1 MTDTPAEPD
10 WSLLPHSPLR
20 FFGLAA
26 GCDQRELKQ
35 RYNELIRRFKPER
48 FPEEFQRIRAAY
60 EQLETAIRYGQS
72 TEAAGTP
79 KESVEWAELP
89 SRAQPGSSQ
98 QGRDAGFSARRPL
111 HEQVRTGDIGAIY
124 REMEARH
131 IKTPYDYYA
140 LAVMSDVVGEGSKFT
155 DWILKGLVAYPN
167 EIGLCRL
174 LHAYFSNLADSET
187 CEAMLLSC
195 AKIVREDV
203 FYPLTEPLWK
213 RLLRTKDF
221 ARFRS
226 ALEQAEANFK
236 GIQIDSRLAFYL
248 QILKPAVWL
257 ADAEWIDNAYA
268 LIDQN
273 YERIPKALDYDVE
286 ILSRLRAYI
295 KVREQFIRGN
305 AFRRQLD
312 QALCD
317 YFSQDQLTADQ
328 SVLACQSAVFEETD
342 RLADAFGEFGD
353 ETYGLFYAVWV
364 WVTFDVAQRNIERP
378 RDTLDE
384 RIWHTRTLE
393 LVARLESKSNWSRF
407 GIKWGLQYVAMICAM
422 AGGFL
427 ACVVGGSLLGIMIV
441 IAYADVQ
448 GYSRRAD
455 DALPIAGLLGGAVGI
470 LLGIYLWKWLNNRFV
485 KKFEN
490 RMIVTCYRQIW
501 QDGFFKFLAQSHLS
515 YQTLNTYVQS
525 IRNKFDVF
533 PQ

>member
-89 SRAQPGSSQ
+89 SRAQTGSSQ
-98 QGRDAGFSARRPL
+98 QGREAGFSARRPL
-111 HEQVRTGDIGAIY
+111 HEQIRTGDIGAIY

-286 ILSRLRAYI
+286 ILSRLRAYV

-384 RIWHTRTLE
+384 RIWHARTLE
-393 LVARLESKSNWSRF
+393 LVARLESKSNWSTL
-407 GIKWGLQYVAMICAM
+407 GLKWGLQHASILCAM
-422 AGGFL
+422 AGGIL
-427 ACVVGGSLLGIMIV
+427 SCVVGTLMLGV
-441 IAYADVQ
+441 FAYTEFGHIL
-448 GYSRRAD
+448 GYSRRALS
-455 DALPIAGLLGGAVGI
+455 DAAASCGDCGGRDRSISWLLSLQV
-470 LLGIYLWKWLNNRFV
+470 
-485 KKFEN
+485 
-490 RMIVTCYRQIW
+490 
-501 QDGFFKFLAQSHLS
+501 D
-515 YQTLNTYVQS
+515 
-525 IRNKFDVF
+525 
-533 PQ
+533 